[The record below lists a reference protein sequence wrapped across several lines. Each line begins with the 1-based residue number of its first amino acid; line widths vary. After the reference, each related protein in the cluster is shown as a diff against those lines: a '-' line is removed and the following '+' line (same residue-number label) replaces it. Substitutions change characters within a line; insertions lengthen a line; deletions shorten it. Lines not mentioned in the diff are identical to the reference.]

1 MEDTDEP
8 DALYKTILV
17 EVKGHD
23 PTVLNSYEKFVSM
36 AARELDINIS
46 KMQVSMVIV
55 GWLYRKYYLPLSN

>member
-55 GWLYRKYYLPLSN
+55 G